1 MSLSGCSYLLAKG
14 GGAVGSSGLSS
25 SCMHSS
31 IVLSSNESAYP
42 IGITCMSVNNILLS

>member
-14 GGAVGSSGLSS
+14 GGAVGSSDLLSS
-25 SCMHSS
+25 CVHSS

-42 IGITCMSVNNILLS
+42 VGIMCISIFTYRT